1 LKFHAK
7 VTITVAAALVFIA
20 SVMDAAHAVDLSQP
34 VTLVAGD
41 GLAGS
46 VYEETV
52 LIAAPLPRGQ
62 HVGFILNR
70 PTRVKLGTIFPEH
83 AASRRVTGPVSFGGP
98 MFPEMIVALTRKV
111 PPGAAATIPLMSGL
125 VAVIDGK
132 SVDRVIEK
140 IPNEARYFVGLV
152 IWAPGE
158 LDAEVRGG
166 AWAVRPADASLVFSS
181 NSARLWKE
189 LSSTGRWVEAIEQ
202 APAMKPVSWM
212 VRRASP
218 ATPRIRQ

>member
-1 LKFHAK
+1 MKYYAK
-7 VTITVAAALVFIA
+7 VTIAVAAALVFIA
-20 SVMDAAHAVDLSQP
+20 SVVDAAHAVDLSQP
-34 VTLVAGD
+34 VTLVATD

-46 VYEETV
+46 VYEEAV
-52 LIAAPLPRGQ
+52 LIAAPLSRGQ

-83 AASRRVTGPVSFGGP
+83 APSRRVTGPVSFGGP

-111 PPGAAATIPLMSGL
+111 PPGAAATLSLMSGL

-140 IPNEARYFVGLV
+140 IPNEARYFAGLV

-158 LDAEVRGG
+158 LDEEIRSG
-166 AWAVRPADASLVFSS
+166 AWNVRPASVETVFRA
-181 NSARLWKE
+181 NPAALWKE
-189 LSSTGRWVEAIEQ
+189 LSAGGRWTQ
-202 APAMKPVSWM
+202 
-212 VRRASP
+212 VRLER
-218 ATPRIRQ
+218 